1 MQINSLGVCRASEKI
16 YEKLQVTGVGADE
29 RVAPVFD
36 PEINPAPFLAQ
47 LYKLDEPGDEYVA
60 VVPDLPQKSAEYVLG
75 AYDTEGNLTQTA
87 SHCIDFEQA
96 KWQSRINYRLHKD
109 MCAQIRCFDERQ
121 DKTPYGDRSIVL
133 RQVIGAADHQI
144 MRVAVT
150 MPDLDANNLE
160 LLFVNGRCE
169 KIVCR
174 PVPMGLVSDEPMA
187 PGLPRD
193 VTATFSVN
201 IPWNQ
206 GDLHVAAWDKARPA
220 HMVEALIPTGEQDRL
235 RGEMD
240 RLLYNDASSDGY
252 YPEWLRIHR
261 PTPYTL
267 DQQRAASA
275 GAALKFSIVTP
286 LYKTPV
292 ALFDEMLASVEA
304 QTYENWELVLV
315 NASPEDEPLRERI
328 AEACAFDQRVV
339 CVELAENEG
348 ISENTAAGVARAA
361 GDYVCYLDHDDTI
374 EPDALYEYASA
385 VAKHGAELIYSDEDV
400 LKEDGSFSLP
410 FFKPDFDIDLL
421 RSTNYMTHFLCVKR
435 ALLSELPGN
444 SPEFDGA
451 QDHNLIL
458 QATEHTDRVW
468 HVRKILYHWRS
479 CEGSSQADPESKR
492 YAVDAGIK
500 ALGEHLAR
508 TGEKAEVEPGP
519 YLFTYR
525 VRYDVP
531 SPAPLASIIIPS
543 YDHVDI
549 LRTCVDS
556 ILRKTTYPNYEV
568 VVIENNSKKP
578 ETFAYYKELEASHGD
593 RVRVEYWPAEF
604 NFSKIVNF
612 GAEKARGEYLVLL
625 NNDTELITPDWLQ
638 VLVGNCARP
647 KVGCTGALL
656 FYPDDT
662 IQHAG
667 VNTAGLAAHLF
678 KDLPRA
684 RDGYFHLGGLQRQLS
699 AVTAACMAVRRD
711 AWEAVGGFEESLS
724 VAYND
729 VDFCLKLRDAGY
741 YVVYAPDVQL
751 YHYESLSRGF
761 DEETEAFVRVRS
773 EQIHLQERWPRHFA
787 LGDPFFT
794 PHLRSEFPLNSYYV
808 F

>member
-1 MQINSLGVCRASEKI
+1 MQIKSLGICRASEKI
-16 YEKLQVTGVGADE
+16 YEKLQVSGLAEGE
-29 RVAPVFD
+29 RLLAVLD
-36 PEINPAPFLAQ
+36 PAINPAPFLCD
-47 LYKLDEPGDEYVA
+47 LYKLPGASDEYVA
-60 VVPDLPQKSAEYVLG
+60 VTPDLPQKSSEYVLG
-75 AYDTEGNLTQTA
+75 AYSADGSLKQTA
-87 SHCIDFEQA
+87 AHSVDFEQA

-109 MCAQIRCFDERQ
+109 LCDQIRCYDERQ
-121 DKTPYGDRSIVL
+121 DTTPYGDKSIVL

-144 MRVAVT
+144 MRFAVT
-150 MPDLDANNLE
+150 MPDLDASNLE
-160 LLFVNGRCE
+160 LVFVNSSFS
-169 KIVCR
+169 KIDCD
-174 PVPMGLVSDEPMA
+174 PIPMGLVSDEPLA
-187 PGLPRD
+187 PGLPSAT
-193 VTATFSVN
+193 TATYSVN

-206 GDLHVAAWDKARPA
+206 GELHVAAWDRRHPKDT
-220 HMVEALIPTGEQDRL
+220 VTALIPLGEQDRL
-235 RGEMD
+235 RAEID

-261 PTPYTL
+261 PSRYTL
-267 DQQRAASA
+267 DQQREA
-275 GAALKFSIVTP
+275 GKRLETSFSIVTP

-292 ALFDEMLASVEA
+292 RLFDEMLASVTA
-304 QTYENWELVLV
+304 QCYGNWQLILV
-315 NASPEDEPLRERI
+315 NASPEDAELRARV
-328 AEACAFDQRVV
+328 AEACAADQRVI
-339 CVELAENEG
+339 CVELTENKG
-348 ISENTAAGVARAA
+348 IGENTAAGVAKAT

-374 EPDALYEYASA
+374 EPDALFEYASA
-385 VAKHGAELIYSDEDV
+385 IKKHAAELLYSDEDV
-400 LKEDGSFSLP
+400 LREDGVNSLP

-421 RSTNYMTHFLCVKR
+421 RSTNYMTHFLCIKR
-435 ALLSELPGN
+435 ALLKKLPGN
-444 SPEFDGA
+444 TPEHDGA

-458 QATEHTDRVW
+458 QAVEQTEHVW

-492 YAVDAGIK
+492 YAVDAGLK
-500 ALGEHLAR
+500 AVREHLERMGEHA
-508 TGEKAEVEPGP
+508 TVEEGP

-525 VRYDVP
+525 VRHEVP
-531 SPAPLASIIIPS
+531 EGQPLVSIIIPS

-549 LRTCVDS
+549 LRTCVES
-556 ILRKTTYPNYEV
+556 ILEKTTYPNYEILI
-568 VVIENNSKKP
+568 IENNSKKP
-578 ETFAYYKELEASHGD
+578 ETFAYYDELTSAHAG
-593 RVRVEYWPAEF
+593 RVRVITWKSGF

-612 GAEKARGEYLVLL
+612 GAEKAKGDYLVLL
-625 NNDTELITPDWLQ
+625 NNDMELITPDWLET
-638 VLVGNCARP
+638 LVGNCSRP
-647 KVGCTGALL
+647 KVGCVGALL

-678 KDLPRA
+678 KDLPRG

-699 AVTAACMAVRRD
+699 AITAACMAVRRD
-711 AWEAVGGFEESLS
+711 VWEKVGGFEESLS

-741 YVVYAPDVQL
+741 YVVYSPDVNL

>member
-1 MQINSLGVCRASEKI
+1 MQIKSLGICRASEKI
-16 YEKLQVTGVGADE
+16 YEKLQVSGLAEGE
-29 RVAPVFD
+29 RLSAVLD
-36 PEINPAPFLAQ
+36 PEINPAPFLCD
-47 LYKLDEPGDEYVA
+47 LYKLPGTTDEYVA
-60 VVPDLPQKSAEYVLG
+60 VTPDLPQKSAEYVLG
-75 AYDTEGNLTQTA
+75 SYGTDGSLRQTV
-87 SHCIDFEQA
+87 SHTVDFEQA

-109 MCAQIRCFDERQ
+109 LCDQIRRYDERQ
-121 DKTPYGDRSIVL
+121 VTTPYGDKSIVL

-144 MRVAVT
+144 MRFAVT
-150 MPDLDANNLE
+150 MPDLDASNLE
-160 LLFVNGRCE
+160 LAFVNSSFS
-169 KIVCR
+169 KIDSE
-174 PVPMGLVSDEPMA
+174 PIPMGLVSDEPLA
-187 PGLPRD
+187 PGLPSAT
-193 VTATFSVN
+193 TATYSVN

-206 GDLHVAAWDKARPA
+206 GDLHVAAWDRRHPA
-220 HMVEALIPTGEQDRL
+220 DAVTALIPLGDQDRL
-235 RGEMD
+235 RAEMD

-252 YPEWLRIHR
+252 YPEWLRIHHPSR
-261 PTPYTL
+261 YTL
-267 DQQRAASA
+267 DQQREA
-275 GAALKFSIVTP
+275 GKRLETTFSIVTP

-292 ALFDEMLASVEA
+292 RLFDEMLASVTT
-304 QTYENWELVLV
+304 QSYGNWQLILV
-315 NASPEDEPLRERI
+315 NASPEDAGLRARV
-328 AEACAFDQRVV
+328 AEACAADQRVI
-339 CVELAENEG
+339 CVELTDNKG
-348 ISENTAAGVARAA
+348 IGENTAAGVAKAT

-374 EPDALYEYASA
+374 EPDALFEYATA
-385 VAKHGAELIYSDEDV
+385 IEKHGAELLYSDEDV
-400 LKEDGSFSLP
+400 LREDGVNSLP

-421 RSTNYMTHFLCVKR
+421 RSTNYMTHFLCIKR
-435 ALLSELPGN
+435 ALLKKLPGN
-444 SPEFDGA
+444 TPEHDGA

-458 QATEHTDRVW
+458 QAVEQTEHVW

-492 YAVDAGIK
+492 YAVDAGLK
-500 ALGEHLAR
+500 AVREHLDRMGEHA
-508 TGEKAEVEPGP
+508 TVEEGP

-525 VRYDVP
+525 VRHEVP
-531 SPAPLASIIIPS
+531 EGNPLVSIIIPS

-556 ILRKTTYPNYEV
+556 ILEKTTYPNYEILI
-568 VVIENNSKKP
+568 IENNSKKP
-578 ETFAYYKELEASHGD
+578 ETFAYYDELTAAHAD
-593 RVRVEYWPAEF
+593 RVRVITWSSGF

-612 GAEKARGEYLVLL
+612 GAEKAKGDYLVLL
-625 NNDTELITPDWLQ
+625 NNDMELITPDWLET
-638 VLVGNCARP
+638 LVGNCSRP
-647 KVGCTGALL
+647 KVGCVGALL
-656 FYPDDT
+656 FYPDET

-678 KDLPRA
+678 NNLPRG

-711 AWEAVGGFEESLS
+711 VWEKVGGFEESLS

-741 YVVYAPDVQL
+741 YVVYSPDVNL